1 MTSDHKMFLGQLLQQ
16 NSILYSSVIRE
27 EDFITDFDVKV
38 FSAIKT
44 VFSRGQI
51 ADLASVAAFDRSIN
65 VSKLASLT
73 TGVTPVT
80 WKQTQQRII
89 ETSKRTELLKI
100 SEIIKSEPDNS
111 TAIAAVRTEL
121 NRINDR
127 SECEIVKADT
137 LIQETV
143 DLIEKRYKLNGQ
155 LPGIRSGIDKLD
167 DTILGFEKRRLYVFG
182 ARPSQGKTAL
192 LCNFIH
198 NCSVKAG
205 IITAES
211 SSSEIMKRLISIGGN
226 LKLTSISTGFLRD
239 SEFSKIFD
247 VGSNYAERE
256 LYFFD
261 EPNVSIDSCLLK
273 GREMKRRF
281 GIEILFI
288 DYLQCLSGSP
298 KVPRHEQVADISRS
312 LKALARSL
320 EIPVVVSAQLRR
332 DAEGK
337 RPQLSDFS
345 DSTQI
350 ERDADVAVMIYQ
362 GEKKGESK
370 KTYLLIAKNRDG
382 PCRDIEVN
390 FTAAQMRFENVRGV
404 R

>member
-1 MTSDHKMFLGQLLQQ
+1 MTNDYKLFLGQLLQQ
-16 NSILYSSVIRE
+16 NSILYSTVIRE
-27 EDFITDFDVKV
+27 EDFTTDFDIRV

-44 VFSRGQI
+44 IFSRGEI
-51 ADLASVAAFDRSIN
+51 ADLASVAAFDRQIN
-65 VSKLASLT
+65 VSKLAELT
-73 TGVTPVT
+73 SGVTPVT
-80 WKQTQQRII
+80 WKQTQKRII
-89 ETSKRTELLKI
+89 EASKRKNLLML
-100 SEIIKSEPDNS
+100 SDFIKHEPDND
-111 TAIAAVRTEL
+111 TIVAAVRAEL
-121 NRINDR
+121 DRINDR
-127 SECEIVKADT
+127 SGYEIIQVDT
-137 LIQETV
+137 LMQETV
-143 DLIEKRYKLNGQ
+143 NLIEKRYKLHGQ

-198 NCSVKAG
+198 TCPVKAG

-211 SSSEIMKRLISIGGN
+211 SSSELMKRLISIAGDI
-226 LKLTSISTGFLRD
+226 KLTRISTGLLRD
-239 SEFSKIFD
+239 SEFSNISN
-247 VGSNYAERE
+247 VGSDYADRD

-261 EPNVSIDSCLLK
+261 EPNVSIDTCLLK

-281 GIEILFI
+281 GVEILFI
-288 DYLQCLSGSP
+288 DYLQSLTGDP
-298 KVPRHEQVADISRS
+298 KLPRHEQVADISRS

-320 EIPVVVSAQLRR
+320 DIPVVVSAQLRR

-362 GEKKGESK
+362 SERKDESK
-370 KTYLLIAKNRDG
+370 KTYLLVAKNRDG
-382 PCRDIEVN
+382 PCRDIEVH
-390 FTAAQMRFENVRGV
+390 FDAAHMRFETVRGV